1 MNPGHIIEIYRKEK
15 GLTIQELAD
24 RIGVSRGQLSRMEK
38 GTRTISEENYV
49 KIADALDISLEE
61 LLPKD
66 AVRKIDE
73 NGKEGLAISLN
84 PDVLN
89 KYSDEELLNFIRLGR
104 SLKEPS
110 E

>member
-1 MNPGHIIEIYRKEK
+1 MNPGHIIEKYRKEK

-49 KIADALDISLEE
+49 KIADTLEVSLDK
-61 LLPKD
+61 LLPQD
-66 AVRKIDE
+66 AIREIDE
-73 NGKEGLAISLN
+73 NGKKGLVISL
-84 PDVLN
+84 DSKVLN

-104 SLKEPS
+104 SLNNNDE
-110 E
+110 